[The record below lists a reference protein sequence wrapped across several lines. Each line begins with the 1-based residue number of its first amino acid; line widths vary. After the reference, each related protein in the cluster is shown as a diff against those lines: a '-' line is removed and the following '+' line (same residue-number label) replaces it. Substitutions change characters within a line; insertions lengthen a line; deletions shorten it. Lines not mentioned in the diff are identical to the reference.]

1 MAAARHRLTGTPSLK
16 KTTPTPHPHT
26 AGTHTAGTRRTGTR
40 RTGTRK
46 TMITAVTGAA
56 LAALAAAGLPA
67 LTANAAT
74 TYTVASQLV
83 SDDFSR
89 TTAGGW
95 GIAPVG
101 GAYKVNS
108 AASFSTAAGVGKM
121 ALPKPGSSLT
131 ANLSTVSAADVT
143 SAATID
149 IPTIPTSGNG
159 VFAGVQLRSTGG
171 SYYQANIRV
180 AKGGTV
186 TLTIVRVNGST
197 AKQTTVGKE
206 IRIATGLK
214 AGAAVQLQ
222 FQATGSNP
230 VHLQAR
236 AWAVGAAQPDWQLTA
251 DDSASARLGNAG
263 SVAAWSYLSGAT
275 AVQPIAFDTLTAS
288 SLKATTGTPTGTPT
302 PTSTPTATA
311 TPTPT
316 PTSTPT
322 QTPTPPTTPTGPSS
336 SGDPSIDTTGTRFAT
351 GAAAIG
357 STSYAVPSGAIVVSP
372 SGSDSAAGTL
382 AAPYA
387 TVQKALTAAPSGA
400 TIVLRAGSY
409 HESLTVPSGKKLT
422 VQSYPKEAVYLDG
435 STPVSGWAKSGSVW
449 KATGWNHVFDSSPT
463 FTRGAPDGTA
473 AGWQF
478 VNPAYPMASHPDQLW
493 VGGTAMRQVASA
505 SQVTAGTFFYD
516 TAAKTLVLGT
526 DPSGAEVRASDLQKA
541 ITVGSAGFTLKGVGV
556 RRYAPSV
563 PDMGAVTDYQGT
575 GTFENVSFTDN
586 ATTGIALG
594 GSGHVLRD
602 ITVARNG
609 LLGVQ
614 TNNSDNLTLDG
625 VLASGNDAEHFNTSP
640 VSGGV
645 KITRSRNITVENSAF
660 IDNLSHGLWFD
671 ESVYNMTIVHND
683 SLRNVGNGIVVEIS
697 AKASVVD
704 NVSSNNG
711 KDGLKLNNIGGGV
724 QVWNNTFTDNTGRN
738 LEITQD
744 ARRGN
749 NASDAGH
756 DPRQSFPD
764 PTMTWITGPDTIR
777 NNIISGGSGNCL
789 LCVEDYS
796 HTYSAAQLGI
806 DADYNLYRRASTSAP
821 GWFAIWSTGAG
832 NPAVYSTLS
841 AFTAAT
847 GTGANNTLV
856 ENAPSQ
862 TAAQLAAP
870 SASAGRAAGLTPT
883 IAALAGKPAGTAHL
897 GAW

>member
-1 MAAARHRLTGTPSLK
+1 MAAARHRLTGTPAPK
-16 KTTPTPHPHT
+16 KTRNTTTPTP
-26 AGTHTAGTRRTGTR
+26 RI
-40 RTGTRK
+40 RK
-46 TMITAVTGAA
+46 TVITAVSGAA

-101 GAYKVNS
+101 GTYKVNS
-108 AASFSTAAGVGKM
+108 AASFSTAGGAGKM
-121 ALPKPGSSLT
+121 ALPKSGSSLT

-149 IPTIPTSGNG
+149 VPKIPTSGNG

-180 AKGGTV
+180 AAGGTV

-230 VHLQAR
+230 VHLLAR
-236 AWAVGAAQPDWQLTA
+236 AWVAGAAQPDWQLTA
-251 DDSASARLGNAG
+251 DDSASARLSNAG

-302 PTSTPTATA
+302 PTSTPSAPPTT

-316 PTSTPT
+316 PTPSSTPT
-322 QTPTPPTTPTGPSS
+322 QTPTPPTTPSGPSS
-336 SGDPSIDTTGTRFAT
+336 AGDPTIDTTGTRFAT

-387 TVQKALTAAPSGA
+387 TVQKALNAAPSGA

-449 KATGWNHVFDSSPT
+449 KAGGWNHVFDASPT

-478 VNPAYPMASHPDQLW
+478 VNPSYPMAAHPDQLW

-516 TAAKTLVLGT
+516 TAAKTLVVGT
-526 DPSGAEVRASDLQKA
+526 DPSGKEVRASDLQKA

-660 IDNLSHGLWFD
+660 IDNASHGLWFD

-683 SLRNVGNGIVVEIS
+683 SLRNVGNGMVLEIS
-697 AKASVVD
+697 AKASIVD
-704 NVSSNNG
+704 NVSSDNG
-711 KDGLKLNNIGGGV
+711 KDGLKLNNVGGGV

-756 DPRQSFPD
+756 DPRQAFPD

-777 NNIISGGSGNCL
+777 NNIISGGS
-789 LCVEDYS
+789 
-796 HTYSAAQLGI
+796 HTFSAAQMGI
-806 DADYNLYRRASTSAP
+806 DADYNLYRRASAGAP
-821 GWFAIWSTGAG
+821 GWFAVWSTGAG
-832 NPAVYSTLS
+832 NPAVYNTLS

-847 GTGANNTLV
+847 GRGGNSTLV
-856 ENAPSQ
+856 ENAPTQ

-870 SASAGRAAGLTPT
+870 SGATASTGTAAGLTAT
-883 IAALAGKPAGTAHL
+883 IAALAGKPAGTAHM

>member
-1 MAAARHRLTGTPSLK
+1 MAAARHRLTGTPAPK
-16 KTTPTPHPHT
+16 KTRNTPTP
-26 AGTHTAGTRRTGTR
+26 R
-40 RTGTRK
+40 TRK
-46 TMITAVTGAA
+46 TVITAVAGTAIAA
-56 LAALAAAGLPA
+56 LAAVGLPA

-89 TTAGGW
+89 TAAGGW
-95 GIAPVG
+95 GSAPVG

-108 AASFSTAAGVGKM
+108 AASFSTAGGVGTM
-121 ALPKPGSSLT
+121 ALPKSGSSLT

-143 SAATID
+143 TAATID
-149 IPTIPTSGNG
+149 VPTIPASGNG
-159 VFAGVQLRSTGG
+159 VYAGVQLRSAGG

-180 AKGGTV
+180 AKAGAV

-206 IRIATGLK
+206 IRVATGLK
-214 AGAAVQLQ
+214 AGSAVQLQ

-236 AWAVGAAQPDWQLTA
+236 AWVAGTTQPGWQLTA
-251 DDSASARLGNAG
+251 DDTASVRLGGAG

-275 AVQPIAFDTLTAS
+275 AVQRVAFDSLTAS
-288 SLKATTGTPTGTPT
+288 SLKASTGNPTTTPT
-302 PTSTPTATA
+302 PTSTPSAPPTTTP

-322 QTPTPPTTPTGPSS
+322 QTPTPPTTTPPTTPTGPTSP
-336 SGDPSIDTTGTRFAT
+336 GDPTVNTAGTRFAT

-357 STSYAVPSGAIVVSP
+357 STSYAVPSGAVVVSP

-382 AAPYA
+382 AAPFA
-387 TVQKALTAAPSGA
+387 TVQKALNAAPNGA
-400 TIVLRAGSY
+400 TIVLRGGTY
-409 HESLTVPSGKKLT
+409 HESLTVPGGKKLT

-435 STPVSGWAKSGSVW
+435 SSVVGGWAKSGSVW
-449 KATGWNHVFDSSPT
+449 RATGWNHVFDSSPT

-473 AGWQF
+473 SGWQF
-478 VNPAYPMASHPDQLW
+478 VNPSYPMASHPDQLW
-493 VGGTAMRQVASA
+493 VNGTAMKQVASA

-516 TAAKTLVLGT
+516 TGAKALVLGT
-526 DPSGAEVRASDLQKA
+526 DPSGKDVRASDLQKA

-594 GSGHVLRD
+594 GSGHTLRNV
-602 ITVARNG
+602 TVARNG

-660 IDNLSHGLWFD
+660 VDNLSHGLWFD
-671 ESVYNMTIVHND
+671 ESVYNMTVVHND
-683 SLRNVGNGIVVEIS
+683 SLRNAGNGIVIEIS
-697 AKASVVD
+697 AKASIVD
-704 NVSSNNG
+704 NVSSNNA
-711 KDGLKLNNIGGGV
+711 KDGLKLDDIGGGV
-724 QVWNNTFTDNTGRN
+724 QVWNNTFTDNTNRN

-749 NASDAGH
+749 NKSDAGH
-756 DPRQSFPD
+756 DPRQAFPD

-796 HTYSAAQLGI
+796 HTYSAAQMGI
-806 DADYNLYRRASTSAP
+806 DADYNLYRRPSASAP
-821 GWFAIWSTGAG
+821 SWFAVWSTGAG
-832 NPAVYSTLS
+832 NPAIYSTLS
-841 AFTAAT
+841 AFTSAT
-847 GTGANNTLV
+847 GKGGHNTLV
-856 ENAPSQ
+856 ENA
-862 TAAQLAAP
+862 AAQSAAP
-870 SASAGRAAGLTPT
+870 STSTGTAAGLTSA
-883 IAALAGKPAGTAHL
+883 IAALVGKAAGTAHM

>member
-1 MAAARHRLTGTPSLK
+1 MAAARHRLTGTPAPEKTRNSL
-16 KTTPTPHPHT
+16 TP
-26 AGTHTAGTRRTGTR
+26 R
-40 RTGTRK
+40 TRK
-46 TMITAVTGAA
+46 AVITAVASAA
-56 LAALAAAGLPA
+56 LAALTAAGLPA
-67 LTANAAT
+67 LTATAAT

-89 TTAGGW
+89 TASGGW
-95 GIAPVG
+95 GSAPVG
-101 GAYKVNS
+101 GAYTVNS
-108 AASFSTAAGVGKM
+108 AASFQAAGGVGTM

-131 ANLSTVSAADVT
+131 ANLTTVSAADVT

-149 IPTIPTSGNG
+149 VPTIPTSGNG
-159 VFAGVQLRSTGG
+159 VYAGVQLRSAGG

-180 AKGGTV
+180 AKGGSV

-197 AKQTTVGKE
+197 AAQTTVGKE
-206 IRIATGLK
+206 TRVATGLK
-214 AGAAVQLQ
+214 AGSAVQLQ
-222 FQATGSNP
+222 FEATGSSP

-236 AWAVGAAQPDWQLTA
+236 AWLAGAAQPGWQLTA
-251 DDSASARLGNAG
+251 DDAASNRLSGAG
-263 SVAAWSYLSGAT
+263 SVAAWSYLSGST
-275 AVQPIAFDTLTAS
+275 AVQRVAFDSLTAS
-288 SLKATTGTPTGTPT
+288 SLKASTGTPTATPT
-302 PTSTPTATA
+302 PTTTPTSSPSAPPTTTP

-322 QTPTPPTTPTGPSS
+322 QNPTTPTTPTSP
-336 SGDPSIDTTGTRFAT
+336 GDPTVNTAGTRFAT

-372 SGSDSAAGTL
+372 SGSDGAAGTL
-382 AAPYA
+382 AAPFA
-387 TVQKALTAAPSGA
+387 TVQKALNTAPSGA
-400 TIVLRAGSY
+400 TIVLRGGTY
-409 HESLTVPSGKKLT
+409 HESLTVPGGKKLT

-435 STPVSGWAKSGSVW
+435 SSAVTNWAQSGSVW

-463 FTRGAPDGTA
+463 FTRGAPDGTSS
-473 AGWQF
+473 GWQF
-478 VNPAYPMASHPDQLW
+478 VNPNYPMAAHPDQLW
-493 VGGTAMRQVASA
+493 VGGTAMKQVASA

-516 TAAKTLVLGT
+516 TAAKTLVLGSN
-526 DPSGAEVRASDLQKA
+526 PSGKEVRASDLQKA
-541 ITVGSAGFTLKGVGV
+541 IVVGSAGFTLKGVGV

-594 GSGHVLRD
+594 GSGHTLRNV
-602 ITVARNG
+602 TVARNG

-625 VLASGNDAEHFNTSP
+625 VLAAGNNAEHFNTSP

-660 IDNLSHGLWFD
+660 VDNLSHGLWFD
-671 ESVYNMTIVHND
+671 ESVYNMTVVHND
-683 SLRNVGNGIVVEIS
+683 SLRNAGNGIVVEIS
-697 AKASVVD
+697 AKASIVD
-704 NVSSNNG
+704 TVSSNNAM
-711 KDGLKLNNIGGGV
+711 DGLKLNDIGGGV
-724 QVWNNTFTDNTGRN
+724 QVWNNTFTDNTNRN

-744 ARRGN
+744 ARRGD

-756 DPRQSFPD
+756 DPRQAFPD

-796 HTYSAAQLGI
+796 HTYSAAQMGI
-806 DADYNLYRRASTSAP
+806 DADYNLYRRPSASAP
-821 GWFAIWSTGAG
+821 SWFAVWSTGAG
-832 NPAVYSTLS
+832 NPAVYNTLS
-841 AFTAAT
+841 AFTSAT
-847 GTGANNTLV
+847 GKGAHNTLV
-856 ENAPSQ
+856 ENAPTLSV
-862 TAAQLAAP
+862 AQFAAP
-870 SASAGRAAGLTPT
+870 TTSTGTAAGLSSA
-883 IAALAGKPAGTAHL
+883 IAALVGKPAGTAHM